1 MEDTD
6 MKKTYIKPEQR
17 VVLLQHK
24 TMLLAGSVIN
34 PGVPNAPA
42 GLSGFCATRGAGDL
56 LPVVPVDAAAGH
68 GSLRRVHH
76 FLHISIVLDY
86 LYVAKIQKKSRFAQ
100 ETG

>member
-42 GLSGFCATRGAGDL
+42 GSRIWDDDDGD
-56 LPVVPVDAAAGH
+56 D
-68 GSLRRVHH
+68 
-76 FLHISIVLDY
+76 DWD
-86 LYVAKIQKKSRFAQ
+86 
-100 ETG
+100 EDDW

>member
-42 GLSGFCATRGAGDL
+42 G
-56 LPVVPVDAAAGH
+56 
-68 GSLRRVHH
+68 
-76 FLHISIVLDY
+76 
-86 LYVAKIQKKSRFAQ
+86 SRIRDDDWDDWD
-100 ETG
+100 EE

>member
-1 MEDTD
+1 

-42 GLSGFCATRGAGDL
+42 G
-56 LPVVPVDAAAGH
+56 
-68 GSLRRVHH
+68 
-76 FLHISIVLDY
+76 
-86 LYVAKIQKKSRFAQ
+86 SRIWDDDDWDDDWD
-100 ETG
+100 EDDW

>member
-34 PGVPNAPA
+34 PGGNNAPA
-42 GLSGFCATRGAGDL
+42 G
-56 LPVVPVDAAAGH
+56 
-68 GSLRRVHH
+68 
-76 FLHISIVLDY
+76 
-86 LYVAKIQKKSRFAQ
+86 SRIRDDDWDDWD
-100 ETG
+100 EE

>member
-34 PGVPNAPA
+34 PGENNAPA
-42 GLSGFCATRGAGDL
+42 GARQYNGDI
-56 LPVVPVDAAAGH
+56 DW
-68 GSLRRVHH
+68 
-76 FLHISIVLDY
+76 DDWD
-86 LYVAKIQKKSRFAQ
+86 
-100 ETG
+100 E

>member
-42 GLSGFCATRGAGDL
+42 G
-56 LPVVPVDAAAGH
+56 
-68 GSLRRVHH
+68 
-76 FLHISIVLDY
+76 
-86 LYVAKIQKKSRFAQ
+86 SRIWDDDWDDDWD
-100 ETG
+100 EDWDDWDE

>member
-1 MEDTD
+1 

-42 GLSGFCATRGAGDL
+42 G
-56 LPVVPVDAAAGH
+56 
-68 GSLRRVHH
+68 
-76 FLHISIVLDY
+76 
-86 LYVAKIQKKSRFAQ
+86 SRIWDDDWDDDWD
-100 ETG
+100 EDWDE

>member
-34 PGVPNAPA
+34 PGENNATP
-42 GLSGFCATRGAGDL
+42 
-56 LPVVPVDAAAGH
+56 
-68 GSLRRVHH
+68 GSRIR
-76 FLHISIVLDY
+76 DDDWDDDWD
-86 LYVAKIQKKSRFAQ
+86 
-100 ETG
+100 EDWDE